1 MIIMTPLQQEQL
13 KMYMLGSL
21 RALEFIKQNPDKD
34 FTSVEFRTEFATHIS
49 KMQREDIID

>member
-1 MIIMTPLQQEQL
+1 MTPLQQEQL